1 MDDIWRV
8 LKDPRVSTTL
18 ALSAAVIAGF
28 LLLVL
33 GWHGVSATL
42 FVALQLP
49 WAVSGSFAGIAV
61 IGSGLA
67 LLITH
72 LGRAEAAAERAQL
85 AELQREVLRLL
96 SAASGHSQTP

>member
-1 MDDIWRV
+1 MDDIWRA
-8 LKDPRVSTTL
+8 LRDPRVSTTL
-18 ALSAAVIAGF
+18 VLASVVITGF

-42 FVALQLP
+42 FVVLQVP

-61 IGSGLA
+61 IGAGLA

-72 LGRAEAAAERAQL
+72 LNRAEAAAERSQL
-85 AELQREVLRLL
+85 AELQREALRAL
-96 SAASGHSQTP
+96 SAASKR

>member
-8 LKDPRVSTTL
+8 LRDPRVSTTL
-18 ALSAAVIAGF
+18 VLASLVVSGF

-42 FVALQLP
+42 FVVLQLP
-49 WAVSGSFAGIAV
+49 WAISGSFAGIAV

-72 LGRAEAAAERAQL
+72 LNRAEAASERAQL
-85 AELQREVLRLL
+85 AELQREALRAL
-96 SAASGHSQTP
+96 SAASNR

>member
-8 LKDPRVSTTL
+8 LRDPRVSTTL
-18 ALSAAVIAGF
+18 VLGAVVIAGF

-42 FVALQLP
+42 FVVLQVP
-49 WAVSGSFAGIAV
+49 WAISGSFAGVAV
-61 IGSGLA
+61 IGAGLA

-72 LGRAEAAAERAQL
+72 LNRAEAASERAQL
-85 AELQREVLRLL
+85 AELQREVLRALT
-96 SAASGHSQTP
+96 AASQR

>member
-8 LKDPRVSTTL
+8 LRDPRISTTL
-18 ALSAAVIAGF
+18 ALAALVVAGF

-33 GWHGVSATL
+33 GWHGTSATL

-49 WAVSGSFAGIAV
+49 WVVSGSFAGIAV
-61 IGSGLA
+61 IGAGLA
-67 LLITH
+67 LLMTH
-72 LGRAEAAAERAQL
+72 LDRAEAASERAEL

-96 SAASGHSQTP
+96 ATAAGRARA